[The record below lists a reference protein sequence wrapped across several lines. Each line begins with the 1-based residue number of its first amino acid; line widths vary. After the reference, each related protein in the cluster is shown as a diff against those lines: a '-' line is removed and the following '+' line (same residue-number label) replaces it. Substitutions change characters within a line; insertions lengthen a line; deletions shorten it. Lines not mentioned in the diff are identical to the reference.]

1 MLFCCKCILF
11 AGVFPKNLFTDWADE
26 SSNMNCTLYNFI
38 NLVTLNQCQISR
50 NHNSAMN
57 GECSWKRHSWKFVT
71 TFWITETVWCL

>member
-38 NLVTLNQCQISR
+38 NLVTLNQCQIS
-50 NHNSAMN
+50 
-57 GECSWKRHSWKFVT
+57 ET
-71 TFWITETVWCL
+71 TVVQWMESVLGKDIPESL